1 MVEIIE
7 VRNLRVSSE
16 VNRKRHKR
24 YKDVRKPFILAC
36 GEEYIKGGKLI
47 KGYDIHHQIPLSIKE
62 GTNSFDNLC
71 IIPKSFH
78 QYLNIMVYDPQINSN
93 RKTCKFPK
101 FARIVDDKQ
110 KEEMFE
116 LLEKRR
122 IR

>member
-1 MVEIIE
+1 MELIE
-7 VRNLRVSSE
+7 TPNIKVSPE
-16 VNRKRHKR
+16 TNRKRHKR
-24 YKDVRKPFILAC
+24 YKQVRTNFIISC
-36 GEEYIKGGKLI
+36 GEKSIKN
-47 KGYDIHHQIPLSIKE
+47 GYDIHHIIPLSLKC
-62 GTNSFDNLC
+62 GNSEFDNMC
-71 IIPKSFH
+71 IIPRSFH
-78 QYLNIMVYDPQINSN
+78 NYINDNIYNPQINSN